1 MQADLV
7 NWFSQN
13 LALSAA
19 LIIILFVL
27 LLAFYI
33 KKYVRIFDPNIFYV
47 HLRKGKAKKQGEGG
61 MVIRI
66 PFLDRILAVDRTV
79 QQLNISAESVLSK
92 EKQKIRLSAVLQ
104 WQADNAIAT
113 INNVIWKEIPS
124 RLTAI
129 IESVI
134 RTACAQLSVEQI
146 LEERQLIIEAV
157 KKELID
163 IVSEWGLKV
172 VTVELVDVVVVNES
186 FLRDMSKPREAEM
199 HRLAQIAII
208 EADQFTGT
216 RDIERSKVLR
226 QQEIERDKLVG
237 VNEQE
242 QLRMIQEAEK
252 LREQS
257 VLEIALQKDLMQ
269 KKYEKQQAE
278 IDAAKDLE
286 VAKLSAE
293 AEKQRKIKEEVE
305 VQAQRILQEA
315 KAVAEKI
322 SLTAEAEAGQILK
335 VTSAQAEGIKK
346 TLAAAKDYT
355 PQAFARDFLRILPEI
370 YREIDI
376 GDVTLFGGGG
386 GGGAEG
392 EEGAGGAGAFQ
403 VFGNVLMPMMLMS
416 KMMGFDFKGLMKDAL
431 GDMATDEVKEKK
443 TKKSS

>member
-13 LALSAA
+13 FALTIAF
-19 LIIILFVL
+19 LIIMFVL
-27 LLAFYI
+27 LLSFYI

-113 INNVIWKEIPS
+113 INNVTWKEIPN

-134 RTACAQLSVEQI
+134 RTACAQLSVEEI
-146 LEERQLIIEAV
+146 LEERQLIIEAI

-199 HRLAQIAII
+199 HRLAQIALI
-208 EADQFTGT
+208 EADQATGT

-226 QQEIERDKLVG
+226 QQEIDRDKLVG
-237 VNEQE
+237 VKEQE
-242 QLRMIQEAEK
+242 QLRHIQEAEK
-252 LREQS
+252 QREQS

-278 IDAAKDLE
+278 VEAAKDLE
-286 VAKLSAE
+286 VAKLGAE

-315 KAVAEKI
+315 KASAEKI
-322 SLTAEAEAGQILK
+322 SITAEAEAGQILK

-346 TLAAAKDYT
+346 TLAAAKDYS
-355 PQAFARDFLRILPEI
+355 PQAFARDFLQILPEI
-370 YREIDI
+370 YKQIDI
-376 GDVTLFGGGG
+376 GDVTLFGGGSG
-386 GGGAEG
+386 GGMEG

-403 VFGNVLMPMMLMS
+403 VFGNVLLPMMLMS
-416 KMMGFDFKGLMKDAL
+416 KMMGFDFKGLMKEAL
-431 GDMATDEVKEKK
+431 GDMATDDEKK
-443 TKKSS
+443 KKSQ

>member
-1 MQADLV
+1 MQADLL
-7 NWFSQN
+7 N
-13 LALSAA
+13 LFAENMAFTVA

-47 HLRKGKAKKQGEGG
+47 HLRMGKAKKQGEGG

-113 INNVIWKEIPS
+113 INNVTWKEIPS

-134 RTACAQLSVEQI
+134 RTACAQLVVEQI
-146 LEERQLIIEAV
+146 LEERQLIIEAI

-278 IDAAKDLE
+278 IEAARDLE
-286 VAKLSAE
+286 VAKLNAE

-370 YREIDI
+370 YKEIDI

-386 GGGAEG
+386 GGTEG
-392 EEGAGGAGAFQ
+392 EGAGGADAFQ
-403 VFGNVLMPMMLMS
+403 VFGNVLMPMMIMS
-416 KMMGFDFKGLMKDAL
+416 KMMGFDFKGTMKEAL
-431 GDMATDEVKEKK
+431 GEMSTDDEKK
-443 TKKSS
+443 KKVK